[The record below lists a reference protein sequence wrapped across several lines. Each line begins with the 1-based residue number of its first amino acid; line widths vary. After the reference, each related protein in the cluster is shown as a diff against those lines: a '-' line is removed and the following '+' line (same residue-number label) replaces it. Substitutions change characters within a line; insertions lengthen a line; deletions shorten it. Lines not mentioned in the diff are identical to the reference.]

1 MYQRKLLLEENLLDI
16 SAAGELTMMMRLRDL
31 HHAMRHCE
39 HSIWKF
45 VNSMILDVYLGQTQ
59 SHLPST
65 FYSDLPLWM
74 SDRTPN
80 WPGAL
85 KKTNFQ
91 IHSCHPQSG
100 SNPGP
105 WILTTGTVLYQL
117 SWVEAV
123 THPITNTA
131 QWCLTSVMYEIPVYQ
146 LYHSATDKSLGWGT
160 TLLSCVLQSFQIVVG
175 SWKIVYHAFPCQKAF
190 VWTGLAAKIICASYR
205 CLSHHCDCAP
215 SQCTSHM
222 LRLSLNR

>member
-1 MYQRKLLLEENLLDI
+1 
-16 SAAGELTMMMRLRDL
+16 
-31 HHAMRHCE
+31 
-39 HSIWKF
+39 
-45 VNSMILDVYLGQTQ
+45 
-59 SHLPST
+59 
-65 FYSDLPLWM
+65 M

-117 SWVEAV
+117 SWVEVV

-160 TLLSCVLQSFQIVVG
+160 TLLSCVLQSR
-175 SWKIVYHAFPCQKAF
+175 SWCSEPCHEFRTTWPLVLLSYKDTRSELTAHLILPHESSIAHPPISGVRINYDDEVAWFLHHAM
-190 VWTGLAAKIICASYR
+190 R
-205 CLSHHCDCAP
+205 HCEP
-215 SQCTSHM
+215 STWKLVNSM
-222 LRLSLNR
+222 IWMFT

>member
-1 MYQRKLLLEENLLDI
+1 
-16 SAAGELTMMMRLRDL
+16 
-31 HHAMRHCE
+31 
-39 HSIWKF
+39 
-45 VNSMILDVYLGQTQ
+45 
-59 SHLPST
+59 
-65 FYSDLPLWM
+65 M

-160 TLLSCVLQSFQIVVG
+160 TLLSCVLQSRSWCSEPCHEFRTTWPLVLLSYKDTRSELTAHLILYHVRVQSLILPFLGLELTMMMRLRDFYIMQRATASLAPG
-175 SWKIVYHAFPCQKAF
+175 S
-190 VWTGLAAKIICASYR
+190 
-205 CLSHHCDCAP
+205 
-215 SQCTSHM
+215 
-222 LRLSLNR
+222 

>member
-1 MYQRKLLLEENLLDI
+1 
-16 SAAGELTMMMRLRDL
+16 
-31 HHAMRHCE
+31 
-39 HSIWKF
+39 
-45 VNSMILDVYLGQTQ
+45 
-59 SHLPST
+59 
-65 FYSDLPLWM
+65 M

-100 SNPGP
+100 SNPVP

-131 QWCLTSVMYEIPVYQ
+131 QCCLTSVMYEIPVYQ

-160 TLLSCVLQSFQIVVG
+160 TLLSCVLQSWSWCFEPCHEFRTTWPLVLLSYKDTNVFTYLISYIKNILSRLINIHKSGYGQVFRVIPKFMTSWMQI
-175 SWKIVYHAFPCQKAF
+175 KLTKKCIF
-190 VWTGLAAKIICASYR
+190 
-205 CLSHHCDCAP
+205 
-215 SQCTSHM
+215 
-222 LRLSLNR
+222 